1 MEYRSLKINEPT
13 NLLKARTLVALAILA
28 SLLSVA
34 KFNHC
39 ADTGWA
45 TPDQYVHACYSD
57 LPALFE
63 ARGLSTQQW
72 PFASDDNSV
81 EYPVLTAMVMYATS
95 FAANSPV
102 SYFNINIFFLIL
114 LFIATAIVV
123 RKIRPEFAYL
133 VPIAPAMVA
142 SLFINWDLWAIAT
155 MMLAIY
161 WFDQKQYLSSAV
173 LLGVSIST
181 KFLPIFLLIPIVFIF
196 WRENKIKE
204 AIKYAAV
211 TFGIW
216 CAINLP
222 FALTTPTG
230 WWRFYKLNLER
241 GPDWG
246 SFWLA
251 LQQLGINSTNLNYLS
266 ILLLLIAL
274 TTVAILLFEIKYTP
288 SLASVAF
295 FVLASVMLASKVYS
309 PQYVLWLTPLAV
321 IALTNKKDLHAFW
334 VWQAT
339 EVIYHIAIWQHIAL
353 VTDAKFGLGPTP
365 YAVLTLLRI
374 AGTIYLMAV
383 LARRALQARNTHSRL
398 LDLLFEGSKAYP

>member
-1 MEYRSLKINEPT
+1 MKVRV
-13 NLLKARTLVALAILA
+13 LVALAILA
-28 SLLSVA
+28 ALLSVA
-34 KFNHC
+34 KFSHC
-39 ADTGWA
+39 ANTGWA

-63 ARGLSTQQW
+63 ARGLSTNQW

-81 EYPVLTAMVMYATS
+81 EYPVITAMVMYVTS

-114 LFIATAIVV
+114 LFIGTVILV

-133 VPIAPAMVA
+133 VPVAPAMIA
-142 SLFINWDLWAIAT
+142 SLFINWDLWAIAS

-161 WFDQKQYLSSAV
+161 WFDRKQYLPSAV
-173 LLGVSIST
+173 LLGISVST

-196 WRENKIKE
+196 WREAKIKE
-204 AIKYAAV
+204 AIKYVAI

-216 CAINLP
+216 FAINLP
-222 FALTTPTG
+222 FAVTTPTG
-230 WWRFYKLNLER
+230 WWRFYKLNLDR

-251 LQQLGINSTNLNYLS
+251 LQQLGVNLTNLNYLS

-274 TTVAILLFEIKYTP
+274 TSIAILLFELKYTP

-295 FVLASVMLASKVYS
+295 FVIASVMLASKVYS

-321 IALTNKKDLHAFW
+321 IALTNTKDLHAFW
-334 VWQAT
+334 VWQTT
-339 EVIYHIAIWQHIAL
+339 ETIYHIAVWQHLAQ

-365 YAVLTLLRI
+365 FAILTLLRI

-383 LARRALQARNTHSRL
+383 LARRALQARNTHSKL

>member
-1 MEYRSLKINEPT
+1 MKV
-13 NLLKARTLVALAILA
+13 KALVALAILA
-28 SLLSVA
+28 ALLSVA
-34 KFNHC
+34 KFSHC
-39 ADTGWA
+39 ANTGWA

-63 ARGLSTQQW
+63 ARGLSTNQW

-81 EYPVLTAMVMYATS
+81 EYPVITAMVMYITS

-114 LFIATAIVV
+114 LFIAIVILV
-123 RKIRPEFAYL
+123 RKIRPEFVYL
-133 VPIAPAMVA
+133 VPIAPAMIA

-161 WFDQKQYLSSAV
+161 WFDRKQFTYSA
-173 LLGVSIST
+173 LLIGVSIST
-181 KFLPIFLLIPIVFIF
+181 KFLPVFLLIPIVFIF
-196 WRENKIKE
+196 WRENKVKE
-204 AIKYAAV
+204 AIKYIAIS
-211 TFGIW
+211 FGIW
-216 CAINLP
+216 LAINLP
-222 FALTTPTG
+222 FAVTTPTG

-251 LQQLGINSTNLNYLS
+251 LQQLGVNLNNLNYLS

-274 TTVAILLFEIKYTP
+274 TTIAILLFEIKYTP
-288 SLASVAF
+288 SLASVSF

-339 EVIYHIAIWQHIAL
+339 ELIYHIAIWQHLAQ
-353 VTDAKFGLGPTP
+353 VTDAKFGLGPIP
-365 YAVLTLLRI
+365 FAILTLVRI
-374 AGTIYLMAV
+374 GGTIYLMAV
-383 LARRALQARNTHSRL
+383 LARRALQARNTHSKL

>member
-1 MEYRSLKINEPT
+1 MKV
-13 NLLKARTLVALAILA
+13 KALVALAILA
-28 SLLSVA
+28 ALLSVA
-34 KFNHC
+34 KFSHC
-39 ADTGWA
+39 ANTGWA

-63 ARGLSTQQW
+63 ARGLSTNQW

-81 EYPVLTAMVMYATS
+81 EYPVITAMVMYITS

-114 LFIATAIVV
+114 LFIAIVILV
-123 RKIRPEFAYL
+123 RKIRPEFVYL
-133 VPIAPAMVA
+133 VPIAPAMIA

-161 WFDQKQYLSSAV
+161 WFDRKQFTYSA
-173 LLGVSIST
+173 LLMGVSIST
-181 KFLPIFLLIPIVFIF
+181 KFLPVFLLIPIVFIF

-204 AIKYAAV
+204 AIKYIAIA
-211 TFGIW
+211 FGTW
-216 CAINLP
+216 LAINLP
-222 FALTTPTG
+222 FAVTTPTG

-251 LQQLGINSTNLNYLS
+251 LQQLGINLANLNYLS
-266 ILLLLIAL
+266 ILLLLIGL
-274 TTVAILLFEIKYTP
+274 TTIAILLFEIKYTP
-288 SLASVAF
+288 SLASVSF

-339 EVIYHIAIWQHIAL
+339 ELIYHIAIWQHLAQ
-353 VTDAKFGLGPTP
+353 VTDAKFGLGPIP
-365 YAVLTLLRI
+365 FAILTLVRI
-374 AGTIYLMAV
+374 GGTIYLMAV
-383 LARRALQARNTHSRL
+383 LARRALQARNTHSKL

>member
-1 MEYRSLKINEPT
+1 MSQS
-13 NLLKARTLVALAILA
+13 NLLKTRILVVLAILA
-28 SLLSVA
+28 ALLSVA
-34 KFNHC
+34 KFSHC
-39 ADTGWA
+39 ANTGWA

-63 ARGLSTQQW
+63 ARGLSTNEW

-81 EYPVLTAMVMYATS
+81 EYPVVTAMVMYATS

-114 LFIATAIVV
+114 LFIATVLVV

-133 VPIAPAMVA
+133 VPVAPAMIA
-142 SLFINWDLWAIAT
+142 SLFINWDLWAIAS
-155 MMLAIY
+155 MMIAIY
-161 WFDQKQYLSSAV
+161 WFDRKQYLASSV
-173 LLGVSIST
+173 LLGISIST

-196 WRENKIKE
+196 WRDAKMKE
-204 AIKYAAV
+204 AIKYLAI

-216 CAINLP
+216 LAINLP

-230 WWRFYKLNLER
+230 WWRFYKLNLDR

-251 LQQLGINSTNLNYLS
+251 LQQLGINLTNLNYLS
-266 ILLLLIAL
+266 VLLLLIAL
-274 TTVAILLFEIKYTP
+274 TTIAILLFGLKYTP

-295 FVLASVMLASKVYS
+295 FVIASVMLASKVYS

-321 IALTNKKDLHAFW
+321 IALTNSKDLHAFW
-334 VWQAT
+334 LWQTT
-339 EVIYHIAIWQHIAL
+339 EIIYHIAIWQHLAQ

-365 YAVLTLLRI
+365 FAILTLLRI

-383 LARRALQARNTHSRL
+383 LARRALQARNTHSKL

>member
-1 MEYRSLKINEPT
+1 MKV
-13 NLLKARTLVALAILA
+13 RTFVALAILA

-34 KFNHC
+34 KFSHC
-39 ADTGWA
+39 ANTGWA

-63 ARGLSTQQW
+63 ARGLSTNQW

-81 EYPVLTAMVMYATS
+81 EYPVITAMVMYVTS

-114 LFIATAIVV
+114 LFIATVLIV

-133 VPIAPAMVA
+133 VPVAPAMIA

-161 WFDQKQYLSSAV
+161 WFDRKQFTYSA
-173 LLGVSIST
+173 LLMGLSIST

-204 AIKYAAV
+204 AIKYIAI
-211 TFGIW
+211 TFGTW
-216 CAINLP
+216 LAINLP
-222 FALTTPTG
+222 FAVTTPTG

-251 LQQLGINSTNLNYLS
+251 LQQLGINLTNLNYLS

-274 TTVAILLFEIKYTP
+274 TTIAILLFEIKYTP
-288 SLASVAF
+288 TLASVSF

-339 EVIYHIAIWQHIAL
+339 ELIYHIAIWQHLAQ

-365 YAVLTLLRI
+365 FAILTLVRI
-374 AGTIYLMAV
+374 GGTIYLMAV

>member
-1 MEYRSLKINEPT
+1 MKV
-13 NLLKARTLVALAILA
+13 KALVALAILA
-28 SLLSVA
+28 ALLSVA
-34 KFNHC
+34 KFSHC
-39 ADTGWA
+39 ANTGWA

-63 ARGLSTQQW
+63 ARGLSTNQW

-81 EYPVLTAMVMYATS
+81 EYPVITAMVMYLTS

-114 LFIATAIVV
+114 LFIATVMLV

-133 VPIAPAMVA
+133 VPVAPAMIA
-142 SLFINWDLWAIAT
+142 SLFINWDLWAIAS

-161 WFDQKQYLSSAV
+161 WFDRKQFTNSA
-173 LLGVSIST
+173 LLMGLSIST

-204 AIKYAAV
+204 AIKYVAI

-216 CAINLP
+216 LAINLP
-222 FALTTPTG
+222 FAVTTPTG
-230 WWRFYKLNLER
+230 WWRFYQLNLDR

-251 LQQLGINSTNLNYLS
+251 LQQLGINLTNLNYLS

-274 TTVAILLFEIKYTP
+274 TSISILLFEIKYTP
-288 SLASVAF
+288 TLASVSF

-321 IALTNKKDLHAFW
+321 IALTNKNDLHAFW
-334 VWQAT
+334 LWQAT
-339 EVIYHIAIWQHIAL
+339 ELIYHIAIWQHLAQ

-365 YAVLTLLRI
+365 FAILTLVRI
-374 AGTIYLMAV
+374 GGTIYLMAV
-383 LARRALQARNTHSRL
+383 LARRALQARNTHSKL

>member
-1 MEYRSLKINEPT
+1 MSQS
-13 NLLKARTLVALAILA
+13 NLLKTRFLVVLAILA
-28 SLLSVA
+28 ALLSVA
-34 KFNHC
+34 KFSHC
-39 ADTGWA
+39 ANTGWA

-63 ARGLSTQQW
+63 ARGLSTNQW

-81 EYPVLTAMVMYATS
+81 EYPVVTAMVMYATS

-114 LFIATAIVV
+114 LFIATVLVV

-133 VPIAPAMVA
+133 VPVAPAMIA
-142 SLFINWDLWAIAT
+142 SLFINWDLWAIAS
-155 MMLAIY
+155 MMIAIY
-161 WFDQKQYLSSAV
+161 WFDRKQYLASSV
-173 LLGVSIST
+173 LLGISIST

-196 WRENKIKE
+196 WRDAKMKE
-204 AIKYAAV
+204 AIKYLAI

-216 CAINLP
+216 LAINLP

-230 WWRFYKLNLER
+230 WWRFYKLNLDR

-251 LQQLGINSTNLNYLS
+251 LQQLGINLTNLNYLS
-266 ILLLLIAL
+266 VLLLLIAL
-274 TTVAILLFEIKYTP
+274 TTIAILLFELKYTP

-295 FVLASVMLASKVYS
+295 FVIASVMLASKVYS

-321 IALTNKKDLHAFW
+321 IALTNSKDLHAFW
-334 VWQAT
+334 LWQTT
-339 EVIYHIAIWQHIAL
+339 EIIYHIAIWQHLAQ

-365 YAVLTLLRI
+365 FAILTLLRI

-383 LARRALQARNTHSRL
+383 LARRALQARNTHSKL

>member
-1 MEYRSLKINEPT
+1 MSQS
-13 NLLKARTLVALAILA
+13 NLLKTRILVVLAILA
-28 SLLSVA
+28 ALLSVA
-34 KFNHC
+34 KFSHC
-39 ADTGWA
+39 ANTGWA

-63 ARGLSTQQW
+63 ARGLSTNEW

-81 EYPVLTAMVMYATS
+81 EYPVVTAMVMYATS

-114 LFIATAIVV
+114 LFIATVLVV

-133 VPIAPAMVA
+133 VPVAPAMIA
-142 SLFINWDLWAIAT
+142 SLFINWDLWAIAS
-155 MMLAIY
+155 MMIAIY
-161 WFDQKQYLSSAV
+161 WFDRKQYLASSV
-173 LLGVSIST
+173 LLGISIST

-196 WRENKIKE
+196 WRDAKMKE
-204 AIKYAAV
+204 AIKYLAIS
-211 TFGIW
+211 FGIW
-216 CAINLP
+216 LAINLP

-230 WWRFYKLNLER
+230 WWRFYKLNLDR

-251 LQQLGINSTNLNYLS
+251 LQQLGINLTNLNYLS
-266 ILLLLIAL
+266 VLLLLIAL
-274 TTVAILLFEIKYTP
+274 TTIAILLFELKYTP

-295 FVLASVMLASKVYS
+295 FVIASVMLASKVYS

-321 IALTNKKDLHAFW
+321 IALTNSKDLHAFW
-334 VWQAT
+334 LWQTT
-339 EVIYHIAIWQHIAL
+339 EIIYHIAIWQHLAQ

-365 YAVLTLLRI
+365 FAILTLLRI

-383 LARRALQARNTHSRL
+383 LARRALQARNTHSKL

>member
-1 MEYRSLKINEPT
+1 MSQS
-13 NLLKARTLVALAILA
+13 NLLKTRFLVVLAILA
-28 SLLSVA
+28 ALLSVA
-34 KFNHC
+34 KFSHC
-39 ADTGWA
+39 ANTGWA

-63 ARGLSTQQW
+63 ARGLSTNQW

-81 EYPVLTAMVMYATS
+81 EYPVVTAMVLYATS

-114 LFIATAIVV
+114 LFIATILVV

-133 VPIAPAMVA
+133 VPVAPAMIA
-142 SLFINWDLWAIAT
+142 SLFINWDLWAIAS
-155 MMLAIY
+155 MMIAIY
-161 WFDQKQYLSSAV
+161 WFDRKQYLASSV
-173 LLGVSIST
+173 LLGISIST

-196 WRENKIKE
+196 WRDAKMKE
-204 AIKYAAV
+204 AIKYLAI

-216 CAINLP
+216 LAINLP

-230 WWRFYKLNLER
+230 WWRFYKLNLDR

-251 LQQLGINSTNLNYLS
+251 LQQLGINLTNLNYLS
-266 ILLLLIAL
+266 VLLLLIAL
-274 TTVAILLFEIKYTP
+274 TTIAILLFELKYTP

-295 FVLASVMLASKVYS
+295 FVIASVMLASKVYS

-321 IALTNKKDLHAFW
+321 IALTNSKDLHAFW
-334 VWQAT
+334 LWQTT
-339 EVIYHIAIWQHIAL
+339 EIIYHIAIWQHLAQ

-365 YAVLTLLRI
+365 FAILTLLRI

-383 LARRALQARNTHSRL
+383 LARRALQARNTHSKL

>member
-1 MEYRSLKINEPT
+1 MSQS
-13 NLLKARTLVALAILA
+13 NLLKTRILVVLAILA

-34 KFNHC
+34 KFSHC
-39 ADTGWA
+39 ANTGWA

-63 ARGLSTQQW
+63 ARGLSSNEW

-81 EYPVLTAMVMYATS
+81 EYPVITAMVMYATS

-114 LFIATAIVV
+114 LFIATVLVV

-133 VPIAPAMVA
+133 VPVAPAMIA
-142 SLFINWDLWAIAT
+142 SLFINWDLWAIAS
-155 MMLAIY
+155 MMIAIY
-161 WFDQKQYLSSAV
+161 WFDRKQYLASSV
-173 LLGVSIST
+173 LLGISIST

-196 WRENKIKE
+196 WRDAKMKE
-204 AIKYAAV
+204 AIKYLAI

-216 CAINLP
+216 LAINLP

-230 WWRFYKLNLER
+230 WWRFYKLNLDR

-251 LQQLGINSTNLNYLS
+251 LQQLGINLTNLNYLS
-266 ILLLLIAL
+266 VLLLLIAL
-274 TTVAILLFEIKYTP
+274 TTIAILLFELKYTP

-295 FVLASVMLASKVYS
+295 FVIASVMLASKVYS

-321 IALTNKKDLHAFW
+321 IALTNSKDLHAFW
-334 VWQAT
+334 LWQTT
-339 EVIYHIAIWQHIAL
+339 EIIYHIAIWQHLAQ

-365 YAVLTLLRI
+365 FAILTLLRI

-383 LARRALQARNTHSRL
+383 LARRALQARNTHSKL

>member
-1 MEYRSLKINEPT
+1 MSQSH
-13 NLLKARTLVALAILA
+13 LLKTRILVVLAILA
-28 SLLSVA
+28 ALLSVA
-34 KFNHC
+34 KFSHC
-39 ADTGWA
+39 ANTGWA

-63 ARGLSTQQW
+63 ARGLSTNEW

-81 EYPVLTAMVMYATS
+81 EYPVLTAMVMYVTS

-114 LFIATAIVV
+114 LFIATVIVV

-133 VPIAPAMVA
+133 VPVAPAMIA
-142 SLFINWDLWAIAT
+142 SLFINWDLWAIAS

-161 WFDQKQYLSSAV
+161 WFDRKQYLASAI
-173 LLGVSIST
+173 LLGISIST

-196 WRENKIKE
+196 WREAKIKE
-204 AIKYAAV
+204 GIKYLAI

-216 CAINLP
+216 SALNLP
-222 FALTTPTG
+222 FAVTTPTG
-230 WWRFYKLNLER
+230 WWRFYKLNLDR

-251 LQQLGINSTNLNYLS
+251 LQQLGINLTNLNYLS
-266 ILLLLIAL
+266 VLLLLIAL
-274 TTVAILLFEIKYTP
+274 TTIAILLFELRYTP

-295 FVLASVMLASKVYS
+295 FVIASVMLASKVYS
-309 PQYVLWLTPLAV
+309 PQYVLWLIPLAV
-321 IALTNKKDLHAFW
+321 IALTNTKDLHAFW
-334 VWQAT
+334 LWQTT
-339 EVIYHIAIWQHIAL
+339 EIIYHIAIWQHLAQ

-365 YAVLTLLRI
+365 FAILTLLRI

-383 LARRALQARNTHSRL
+383 LARRALQARNTHSKL

>member
-1 MEYRSLKINEPT
+1 MKV
-13 NLLKARTLVALAILA
+13 KALVALAILA
-28 SLLSVA
+28 ALLSVA
-34 KFNHC
+34 KFSHC
-39 ADTGWA
+39 ANTGWA

-63 ARGLSTQQW
+63 ARGLSTNQW

-81 EYPVLTAMVMYATS
+81 EYPVITAMVMYITS

-114 LFIATAIVV
+114 LFIAIVILV

-133 VPIAPAMVA
+133 VPIAPAMIA

-161 WFDQKQYLSSAV
+161 WFDRKQFTYSA
-173 LLGVSIST
+173 LLMGVSIST
-181 KFLPIFLLIPIVFIF
+181 KFLPVFLLIPIVFIF

-204 AIKYAAV
+204 AIKYIAIS
-211 TFGIW
+211 FGIW
-216 CAINLP
+216 LAINLP
-222 FALTTPTG
+222 FAVTTPTG

-251 LQQLGINSTNLNYLS
+251 LQQLGINLANLNYLS

-274 TTVAILLFEIKYTP
+274 TTIAILLFEIKYTP
-288 SLASVAF
+288 SLASVSF

-339 EVIYHIAIWQHIAL
+339 ELIYHIAIWQHLAQ
-353 VTDAKFGLGPTP
+353 VTDAKFGLGPIP
-365 YAVLTLLRI
+365 FAILTLVRI
-374 AGTIYLMAV
+374 GGTIYLMAV
-383 LARRALQARNTHSRL
+383 LARRALQARNTHSKL

>member
-1 MEYRSLKINEPT
+1 MFVMKPA
-13 NLLKARTLVALAILA
+13 KVRTLIVLAILA

-34 KFNHC
+34 KFSHC

-81 EYPVLTAMVMYATS
+81 EYPVITAMVMYVTS

-102 SYFNINIFFLIL
+102 SYFNVNIFFLIL
-114 LFIATAIVV
+114 LFIATVV
-123 RKIRPEFAYL
+123 LVRRIRPEFAYL
-133 VPIAPAMVA
+133 VPVAPAMIA
-142 SLFINWDLWAIAT
+142 SLFINWDLWAITT
-155 MMLAIY
+155 MLLAIY
-161 WFDQKQYLSSAV
+161 WFDRKQYLGSAA
-173 LLGVSIST
+173 LMGLSIST
-181 KFLPIFLLIPIVFIF
+181 KFLPVFLLIPIAFIL
-196 WRENKIKE
+196 WRENKVKE
-204 AIKYAAV
+204 LLKFVAV
-211 TFGIW
+211 TLGTW
-216 CAINLP
+216 LAINLP

-246 SFWLA
+246 SIWLA
-251 LQQLGINSTNLNYLS
+251 LQQLGINFTNLNYLS

-274 TTVAILLFEIKYTP
+274 TTIAVLLFELKHTP
-288 SLASVAF
+288 TLASVAF

-339 EVIYHIAIWQHIAL
+339 EMIYHLAIWQHLAQ

-365 YAVLTLLRI
+365 FAILTLVRI
-374 AGTIYLMAV
+374 GGTIYLMAV
-383 LARRALQARNTHSRL
+383 LARRALMARNTHSKL